1 MVRVSFFLFL
11 LTSVLV
17 ALVSFRFIPLG
28 LELSFP
34 DMDLHISERQPA
46 FLSHVI
52 GASLALLFGVAQFLS
67 RFRSK
72 YPRIHRWTGRFYVV
86 FVLVAGVAGLNLAFG
101 AMGGP
106 IAGWGFGTLSVL
118 WVFATMQGLRSAR
131 MRKFGDHRR
140 WMMRSF
146 ALTFAAVTLRLQ
158 LAGMIGIGQMT
169 YADASLIL
177 AWSCWVPNLIFVEW
191 LIARKPL
198 LLSAQAAE

>member
-1 MVRVSFFLFL
+1 MVRVSFILFL
-11 LTSVLV
+11 MTSVLV

-34 DMDLHISERQPA
+34 DMDLHIAERRLA

-52 GASLALLFGVAQFLS
+52 AASLALLFGVAQFLS
-67 RFRSK
+67 GLRGK
-72 YPRIHRWTGRFYVV
+72 YPRVHRWTGRFYVV
-86 FVLVAGVAGLNLAFG
+86 FVLVAGVAGFVLAFD

-106 IAGWGFGTLSVL
+106 IAGWGFGLLSVL
-118 WVFATMQGLRSAR
+118 WVFTTLQGLRFAR
-131 MRKFGDHRR
+131 NRKFGDHRR

-177 AWSCWVPNLIFVEW
+177 AWSCWVPNLILVEW
-191 LIARKPL
+191 LIARKPSAL
-198 LLSAQAAE
+198 FAQAAK

>member
-1 MVRVSFFLFL
+1 MVRVSFILFL
-11 LTSVLV
+11 MTSVLV

-34 DMDLHISERQPA
+34 DMDLHIAERRLA

-52 GASLALLFGVAQFLS
+52 AASLALLFGVVQFLS
-67 RFRSK
+67 GLRGK
-72 YPRIHRWTGRFYVV
+72 YPRVHRWTGRFYVV
-86 FVLVAGVAGLNLAFG
+86 FVLVAGVAGFVLAFD

-106 IAGWGFGTLSVL
+106 IAGWGFGLLSVL
-118 WVFATMQGLRSAR
+118 WVFTTLQGLRFAR
-131 MRKFGDHRR
+131 NRKFGDHRR

-177 AWSCWVPNLIFVEW
+177 AWSCWVPNLILVEW
-191 LIARKPL
+191 LIARNPSA
-198 LLSAQAAE
+198 LSAQAAK

>member
-1 MVRVSFFLFL
+1 MVRVSFILFL

-34 DMDLHISERQPA
+34 DMALHIADRQPA

-52 GASLALLFGVAQFLS
+52 AASFALLFGAAQFLS
-67 RFRSK
+67 QFRRK
-72 YPRIHRWTGRFYVV
+72 HPRIHRWIGRFYVV
-86 FVLVAGVAGLNLAFG
+86 FVLVAGIAGFALALG
-101 AMGGP
+101 AIGGP
-106 IAGWGFGTLSVL
+106 IAGWGFGLLSVL
-118 WVFATMQGLRSAR
+118 WIFTTLQGLRFAR
-131 MRKFGDHRR
+131 NRKFGDHRR

-191 LIARKPL
+191 LIARKPPL
-198 LLSAQAAE
+198 FSAQAAE

>member
-1 MVRVSFFLFL
+1 MVRVSFILFL
-11 LTSVLV
+11 MTSVLV

-34 DMDLHISERQPA
+34 DMDLHIAERRLA

-52 GASLALLFGVAQFLS
+52 AASLALLFGVVQFLS
-67 RFRSK
+67 GLRGK
-72 YPRIHRWTGRFYVV
+72 YPRVHRWTGRFYVV
-86 FVLVAGVAGLNLAFG
+86 FVLVAGVAGFVLAFD

-106 IAGWGFGTLSVL
+106 IAGWGFGLLSVL
-118 WVFATMQGLRSAR
+118 WVFTTLQGLRFVR
-131 MRKFGDHRR
+131 NRKFGDHRR

-177 AWSCWVPNLIFVEW
+177 AWSCWVPNLILVEW
-191 LIARKPL
+191 LIARNPSA
-198 LLSAQAAE
+198 LSAQAAK